1 MILTIFDSHSKDF
14 RRTQIK
20 TRTIKFKTFS
30 GHQIKNKLK
39 SLPDYKEIL
48 QLDADFLFV
57 GVNRWPPSI
66 CDWLILKSRH
76 QASLSVW
83 FCRASVWSHRFQ
95 SERQRTQKGLRP
107 WQYCTERGW
116 QTLLKFWRDFPVPRK
131 KLNKQLLYKIMS

>member
-57 GVNRWPPSI
+57 GVN
-66 CDWLILKSRH
+66 L
-76 QASLSVW
+76 
-83 FCRASVWSHRFQ
+83 
-95 SERQRTQKGLRP
+95 
-107 WQYCTERGW
+107 
-116 QTLLKFWRDFPVPRK
+116 
-131 KLNKQLLYKIMS
+131 